1 MFNLSKA
8 YLKKVNPSGG
18 GERKFTNQKRK
29 NLFSINS
36 AIGVAIDDMHHQK
49 IKGIWS
55 LKSLL
60 NSNKPVSSVIWHEF
74 PLQVTVDFDLAEVL
88 SG

>member
-8 YLKKVNPSGG
+8 HLKKVNPSGG
-18 GERKFTNQKRK
+18 ERKSHNQKRK
-29 NLFSINS
+29 NLFSMNS

-49 IKGIWS
+49 IKGIWG
-55 LKSLL
+55 LKSLP
-60 NSNKPVSSVIWHEF
+60 NCHKPVTSVIWYEF